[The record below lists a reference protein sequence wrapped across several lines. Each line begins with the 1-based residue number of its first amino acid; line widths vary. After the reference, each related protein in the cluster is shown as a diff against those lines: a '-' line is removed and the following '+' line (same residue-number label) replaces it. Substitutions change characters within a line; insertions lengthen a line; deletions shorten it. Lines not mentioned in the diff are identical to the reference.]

1 MDLLGVLGDVCAV
14 HRYDHLPWG
23 SIPTSVAAQLLLE
36 WHCVEQKGRRD
47 CRSLEPLSKGYPPL
61 LVISPL
67 SSPFFPFDF
76 FLSVQS
82 LCVD

>member
-1 MDLLGVLGDVCAV
+1 MDLLGVLGDVCTV

-76 FLSVQS
+76 FLKCSITV
-82 LCVD
+82 C